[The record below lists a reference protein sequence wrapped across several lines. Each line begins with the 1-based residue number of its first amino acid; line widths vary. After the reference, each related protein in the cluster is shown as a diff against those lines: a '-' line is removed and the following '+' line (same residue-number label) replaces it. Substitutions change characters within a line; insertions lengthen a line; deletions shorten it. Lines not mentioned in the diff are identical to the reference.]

1 MPDSEEKKE
10 LLFGKVLM
18 GTGGPIFKLPKQ
30 SIQKPVIAFLK
41 ELKKTTSQYIN
52 NEYISKNDFFE
63 MKRKEYNEQKAPEK
77 TIGDVPAYKRHLKE
91 TDDNQYN
98 QMLEEY
104 REYNKKVKDAKENR
118 PFKNKSF
125 NLILQKEGGSKNN
138 NRKTKQNN
146 RKTKQNNRKTKQN
159 NRKTKKTKNDI
170 NISFE

>member
-146 RKTKQNNRKTKQN
+146 RKTKQNNRKTK
-159 NRKTKKTKNDI
+159 KTKKNKK
-170 NISFE
+170 

>member
-1 MPDSEEKKE
+1 MSDSEEKKE

-63 MKRKEYNEQKAPEK
+63 MKRKQYNEENSTEP
-77 TIGDVPAYKRHLKE
+77 IDNVPAYKRHLKA
-91 TDDNQYN
+91 TGNQYN
-98 QMLEEY
+98 EMLEIY
-104 REYNKKVKDAKENR
+104 IDYNKEVKYKKENR
-118 PFKNKSF
+118 PFKKESF
-125 NLILQKEGGSKNN
+125 NLILQ
-138 NRKTKQNN
+138 
-146 RKTKQNNRKTKQN
+146 
-159 NRKTKKTKNDI
+159 KKTKNDI

>member
-146 RKTKQNNRKTKQN
+146 RKTK
-159 NRKTKKTKNDI
+159 KTKKNKK
-170 NISFE
+170 

>member
-159 NRKTKKTKNDI
+159 NRKTKKNKK
-170 NISFE
+170 